1 MEHVSLTLQ
10 ITFGFI
16 SLITVCWFYLASNKS
31 RSFLLILIFWMIFQ
45 MALGMSGFYV
55 DGHSLPPRF
64 LLLLLPPILL
74 VVVIAFSLK
83 GKIFMDSLDLKQLT
97 LIQSI
102 RAGLELVLFFLY
114 TAKAVPEIMTF
125 EGRNFDIV
133 SGLTAPFVY
142 YYGFIKQRMSRTAMI
157 AWNFIALGLALN
169 IVITAILS
177 APTPLQQFGF
187 DQPNIAVA
195 YFPFTWLPS
204 VVVPILIFSH
214 FVSIRQLILKN
225 TMATES

>member
-1 MEHVSLTLQ
+1 
-10 ITFGFI
+10 
-16 SLITVCWFYLASNKS
+16 
-31 RSFLLILIFWMIFQ
+31 MIFQ

-55 DGHSLPPRF
+55 DGYSLPPRF

-225 TMATES
+225 TIATES